1 MITRTSKSGLA
12 LLLAFASTGFFSSIK
27 AQTPERAQPSDPDW
41 QLPKTEWGHPD
52 LQGNWKNSTLT
63 PFERRP
69 GLGPVYT
76 EAEAIERERQSM
88 ASFQEDQ
95 EPSDPDRAAQASGE
109 RWTSRSANRIYYNAD
124 QKRVARV
131 NGELRTSLITFPAD
145 GRIPALTPE
154 GQRRQQ
160 EYHDFRSQFGPYDH
174 PELLPMATRC
184 IAFYGSSYNSTMGPP
199 MTPSSGYNNNI
210 QIVQDADHV
219 LIFTEMVHDV
229 RIVKLGEPNPLPKHV
244 RPWFGDSWGHWEGN
258 TLVVET
264 TNIHPD
270 MGYKEQIDKIPNS
283 EDLKVIERITRVA
296 DDSILYEFEI
306 HDPRTYTEVWGG
318 QIPWVKFDQR
328 IYEYACHEGNYA
340 MANILSGARYGESM
354 EAQGAR

>member
-1 MITRTSKSGLA
+1 MVTRASKWGLA
-12 LLLAFASTGFFSSIK
+12 LCLAFASTGFFASAV
-27 AQTPERAQPSDPDW
+27 AQTPEGAQRWDPDW
-41 QLPKTEWGHPD
+41 QPAKTEWGHPD
-52 LQGNWKNSTLT
+52 LQGKWKNSTLT

-76 EAEAIERERQSM
+76 EAEVIERERQSL

-95 EPSDPDRAAQASGE
+95 EPSDPDRAAQARSE
-109 RWTSRSANRIYYNAD
+109 QWSSRSANRIYYNAD

-131 NGELRTSLITFPAD
+131 NGEPRTSLITFPPD

-154 GQRRQQ
+154 GQERKD
-160 EYHDFRSQFGPYDH
+160 EYHGFRSQFGPYDH

-210 QIVQDADHV
+210 KIVQNADHV

-229 RIVKLGEPNPLPKHV
+229 RIVKLGEPDRLPKHV

-258 TLVVET
+258 TLVIET

-283 EDLKVIERITRVA
+283 EDLKVIERLTRVA
-296 DDSILYEFEI
+296 DDAILYEFEI

-318 QIPWVKFDQR
+318 QIPWVKFDQQ
-328 IYEYACHEGNYA
+328 IYEYACHEANYG
-340 MANILSGARYGESM
+340 MAGILSGARYQERM
-354 EAQGAR
+354 EAQGPR